1 MSIKR
6 WRLRGCS
13 LASTH
18 NCKLS
23 PETYRL
29 IHRITSY
36 YHPTII
42 LLFPSPLTK
51 EKMIKNT
58 VSTLLVAILSLCN
71 IVASSAIVM
80 NDDNGIILDGNGME
94 EAVSGRLHTV
104 QNASKIVA

>member
-1 MSIKR
+1 
-6 WRLRGCS
+6 
-13 LASTH
+13 
-18 NCKLS
+18 
-23 PETYRL
+23 
-29 IHRITSY
+29 
-36 YHPTII
+36 
-42 LLFPSPLTK
+42 
-51 EKMIKNT
+51 MIKNT